1 MPNRR
6 AIYKRKNSLSYERR
20 LLIFPAL
27 MTLLLF
33 FFACL
38 LDNAQ
43 LAWNSSWAQWS
54 LYNVQSF
61 GRQVWPL
68 WYQLQ
73 HSVHSLQSIHSRYT
87 PLSQQRLLT
96 PSHKVTFAEGFD
108 CTSNG
113 EFIILMETSYGLALK
128 HVNRAAKTVVIGKC
142 PNKIV
147 QCSTKT

>member
-1 MPNRR
+1 M
-6 AIYKRKNSLSYERR
+6 A
-20 LLIFPAL
+20 
-27 MTLLLF
+27 LLLF

-54 LYNVQSF
+54 LCNVQSF

-68 WYQLQ
+68 KYQLQ

-108 CTSNG
+108 GTSSG
-113 EFIILMETSYGLALK
+113 EFMLLMETSYGLALK
-128 HVNRAAKTVVIGKC
+128 TRKQSYKNSRSSQNARIKLVNVRRSR
-142 PNKIV
+142 N
-147 QCSTKT
+147 